1 MLVPASSTYHLP
13 ERQAYQVA
21 RIVYQEITKAENLE
35 YDPPPVKR
43 QDSQEIWWDK
53 YVKTA
58 NKVKKN
64 RPDITI
70 WDTQKKICQIV
81 EVSVPLDMNLSQVR
95 EDKESKYLPLISQMQ
110 QMYNNYK
117 IEVIPVLV
125 GALASIPHGLK
136 QNLQR
141 IGIDKARIETVT
153 QRIQKA
159 ALIGS
164 IKVCKTALKM

>member
-1 MLVPASSTYHLP
+1 M
-13 ERQAYQVA
+13 
-21 RIVYQEITKAENLE
+21 
-35 YDPPPVKR
+35 KR
-43 QDSQEIWWDK
+43 QDNQEIWWDK

-81 EVSVPLDMNLSQVR
+81 EVSVPLDLSQVR
-95 EDKESKYLPLISQMQ
+95 EDKESKYLLLISQMQ

-125 GALASIPHGLK
+125 GALGSIPHGLK

-141 IGIDKARIETVT
+141 IGIDKARIKTVT

-164 IKVCKTALKM
+164 VKVCKAALKM

>member
-1 MLVPASSTYHLP
+1 M
-13 ERQAYQVA
+13 
-21 RIVYQEITKAENLE
+21 
-35 YDPPPVKR
+35 KR
-43 QDSQEIWWDK
+43 QDNQEIWWDK

-70 WDTQKKICQIV
+70 WNTQKKICQLM

-117 IEVIPVLV
+117 VEVIPVLV
-125 GALASIPHGLK
+125 GALGSIPHGLK
-136 QNLQR
+136 QNLQK

-164 IKVCKTALKM
+164 VKVVRLLKKCERTNSGKTVEHYLDFRTLMD